1 MSGSITQTSGTQ
13 TSGIRATG
21 KGAKVLKRTA
31 FALIIVL
38 VALLVGHVAWTNSG
52 SNQWRL
58 VSERDG
64 VRIWALKT
72 PGYSLMKYKV
82 NVRFDAELP
91 NVLFTLTD
99 LDTGKDFG
107 ASDIRRIEEVSA
119 PAVFYAYDTY
129 KLALPGP
136 FGNVEVVILN
146 QCYEEPDTKRFHVNV
161 YAAPN
166 KIPRDGSSSRIV
178 HLSNNWTLTPVSGG
192 VDVESISEMDLGL
205 PYVLANLAMPEVIDT
220 QVETMRAMLK
230 TDRYKQGK
238 PVLLSRSYQAPSG
251 L

>member
-1 MSGSITQTSGTQ
+1 MSGSTTQATGTQ
-13 TSGIRATG
+13 ATG
-21 KGAKVLKRTA
+21 KGAKVLKRA
-31 FALIIVL
+31 GFALSIVL

-119 PAVFYAYDTY
+119 PSVFYAYDTY
-129 KLALPGP
+129 KLALPAP

-166 KIPRDGSSSRIV
+166 KIPRDGASSRIV
-178 HLSNNWTLTPVSGG
+178 HLSNNWTLTPVAGGG

-220 QVETMRAMLK
+220 QVKTMRAMLK

-238 PVLLSRSYQAPSG
+238 PVLLSRSQQAPSG